1 MICLMANYC
10 HLVLFDCFLLFL
22 HFLTSLPKFA
32 LWNSGRE
39 ATNKFFYKQE
49 GGDTGVCLQE
59 GPTGACL
66 VQQKWGGAKHITLN
80 LQKSPDR
87 R

>member
-1 MICLMANYC
+1 MICLMANYYY
-10 HLVLFDCFLLFL
+10 LVSFDWFLLLL

-32 LWNSGRE
+32 LWNSGKE
-39 ATNKFFYKQE
+39 ATNKFFCKQE
-49 GGDTGVCLQE
+49 VGDTGICLQE
-59 GPTGACL
+59 GPTEACL
-66 VQQKWGGAKHITLN
+66 VQQKWGGAKHITFS